1 MELYYV
7 INSKEEKV
15 GVVTTDSENNQLKLT
30 NNNFTNFFN
39 NIDEIFNYTKSNKLS
54 LMDMQGDVYSQE
66 IHNKVIKG
74 VNKLGIGYFIR

>member
-66 IHNKVIKG
+66 IHNEVIKG

>member
-39 NIDEIFNYTKSNKLS
+39 NIDEIFNYTKSTNYL
-54 LMDMQGDVYSQE
+54 
-66 IHNKVIKG
+66 
-74 VNKLGIGYFIR
+74 

>member
-30 NNNFTNFFN
+30 NNNFTIFFN

-54 LMDMQGDVYSQE
+54 LMDMQGDLYSQE
-66 IHNKVIKG
+66 IHNEVIKG

>member
-1 MELYYV
+1 MELYTV
-7 INSKEEKV
+7 INNKGEKV
-15 GVVTTDSENNQLKLT
+15 GAVTIYSEKKQLKLS
-30 NNNFTNFFN
+30 NNNFSHFFN

-66 IHNKVIKG
+66 IHNEVIKG

>member
-30 NNNFTNFFN
+30 NNNFTIFFN

-66 IHNKVIKG
+66 IHNEVIKG